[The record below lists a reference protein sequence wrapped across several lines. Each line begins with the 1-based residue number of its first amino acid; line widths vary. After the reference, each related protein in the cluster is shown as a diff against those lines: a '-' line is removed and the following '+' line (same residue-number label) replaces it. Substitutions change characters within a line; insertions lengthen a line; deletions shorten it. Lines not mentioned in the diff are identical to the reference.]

1 MIFQKFTYTGV
12 LLLFSLLV
20 QAQILDDSTKQV
32 YGPTTTRFLFEKDLL
47 ADREEYHFVDT
58 TVDRFHSYD
67 FIGGNNYRYVDLGNL
82 GTATRPVFYTP
93 PTEIGVYSGFNAYN
107 PYFMYPSD
115 IRYYDTKSP
124 YSSLYYVQGGLAQQ
138 LLKVDFS
145 RNITPRWNVGF
156 NYLRPTSSLQF
167 AFNNREQ
174 DRAIDSHSFAFYSR
188 YESPDSSY
196 HVLAHVSHLNHT
208 SNDLGGLLPLGA
220 LDTLGRP
227 NYEVLLEDFPTSG
240 QAQINRTARSIDL
253 RLNYHVYH
261 QYKFAEGFQVYHVLD
276 RQVQQY
282 RFLDTNPRN
291 PETEAG
297 LGRPFYPNYYLNDS
311 LTRESTRF
319 AVFENK
325 AGLKGTLS
333 GWNYRAYVRRRD
345 WIGTYE
351 AATSTPDAANPLPP
365 VTARRR
371 AGETFLGLWTQY
383 RFSPKLRLQAEG
395 ELMLFR
401 DYRLNG
407 TIETPW
413 FRGGYNSVVYSPS
426 LIQQRAFGNHA
437 RWNNSTR
444 AGGGFRNTR
453 ADQLF
458 GTVILKSGTLTFMP
472 SLTITNLDNYIYFDE
487 QAIPRQESTPIQLV
501 YAGVSLDYRW
511 KLLRT
516 QHEAIY
522 TLRSGPQADVIR
534 IPAFFVTS
542 RLFAEGPL
550 FKKALYMQLGVE
562 MHYKSNYK
570 GDAYMPATGQFHLQ
584 HNFTIPAYPLFEV
597 FANARINR
605 VRLFAK
611 FAHVNQGLVYATGY
625 FTSPYFPGQPRTIAL
640 GANWLLFD

>member
-1 MIFQKFTYTGV
+1 VIFQKFTYTGF

-47 ADREEYHFVDT
+47 ADREDYHFVDT

-67 FIGGNNYRYVDLGNL
+67 FVSRNNYRYVDLGNL
-82 GTATRPVFYTP
+82 GTAMRPVFYTP
-93 PTEIGVYSGFNAYN
+93 PAEIGVYSGFNAYN
-107 PYFMYPSD
+107 PYFHYPSD
-115 IRYYDTKSP
+115 IQYYDTKSP

-145 RNITPRWNVGF
+145 RNITPRWNAGF
-156 NYLRPTSSLQF
+156 NYLRTTAPMQF
-167 AFNNREQ
+167 AYVGNQEQ
-174 DRAIDSHSFAFYSR
+174 NRAIDGHSFAFYSR

-196 HVLAHVSHLNHT
+196 HVLAHLSHLNHT
-208 SNDLGGLLPLGA
+208 SNDLGGLIPGDA
-220 LDTLGRP
+220 IDSTGRLDHAI
-227 NYEVLLEDFPTSG
+227 LLEDFQTVG
-240 QAQINRTARSIDL
+240 RAQINRTARSVDL
-253 RLNYHVYH
+253 RLNYHLYH
-261 QYKFAEGFQVYHVLD
+261 QYKFAEGFQVYHVFD
-276 RQVQQY
+276 RQVQRY

-291 PETEAG
+291 PETQGA
-297 LGRPFYPNYYLNDS
+297 LGPGRSFYPTFYLSDS
-311 LTRESTRF
+311 ITRESTRF

-325 AGLKGTLS
+325 VGLKGTLS

-345 WIGTYE
+345 WVGTYQV
-351 AATSTPDAANPLPP
+351 TANPTSQ
-365 VTARRR
+365 VIARNR

-383 RFSPKLRLQAEG
+383 QFGPKLRLKAEG

-444 AGGGFRNTR
+444 ADGGFRNTR

-472 SLTITNLDNYIYFDE
+472 SLTITNLDNYVYFDDKAVP
-487 QAIPRQESTPIQLV
+487 QQEPTPIQLV

-511 KLLRT
+511 KVLRT

-522 TLRSGPQADVIR
+522 TLRNGPEADVLR

-584 HNFTIPAYPLFEV
+584 HDFVIPAYPLFEV